1 MQTQLQKT
9 KIFFPPLIYVNIKS
23 GVQFCLTW
31 GFSFQLFQF
40 NFSRIFTTW
49 HFELEK
55 FELRHKKKIKIWSF
69 ETSDAILSFRFDVS
83 NTVWIRLKPVVE
95 NRPKVVELFLTL
107 LLICQTCDPRG
118 HVIPT
123 TTGNSK
129 KIVTTYT
136 GLPFSLQCISTAEI
150 FLSSTKCSKED
161 QNKYQINFSIS
172 LNVPLT

>member
-1 MQTQLQKT
+1 M
-9 KIFFPPLIYVNIKS
+9 
-23 GVQFCLTW
+23 TW

-55 FELRHKKKIKIWSF
+55 FELRHKKKIKTWSF

-83 NTVWIRLKPVVE
+83 NTVWIRVKPVVE

-118 HVIPT
+118 HVIAT
-123 TTGNSK
+123 TTAK
-129 KIVTTYT
+129 K
-136 GLPFSLQCISTAEI
+136 
-150 FLSSTKCSKED
+150 LSQLILDFRFPCNAF
-161 QNKYQINFSIS
+161 QLLKYFWVQHNVQKRIKINIK
-172 LNVPLT
+172 